1 MWLHL
6 IRPAASLKLAM
17 ELTQSSKLMR
27 VLIADDEP
35 LARER
40 IRELLERES
49 DCEVAGEC
57 SDGFEALAKLRQGA
71 VDLVFLD
78 VEMPKLDG
86 FGVLEALGGGSQYAV
101 VFVTADDQYAL
112 RAFDE
117 GAVDFLLKPFQEERF
132 QKALDRARSALGRNN
147 DPTSESGPATNG
159 SSTYSAPL
167 IVRTKGRLIFL
178 RMRDIDYVRSA
189 GNYVHIYA
197 GGERYSVYS
206 SMASVEERLD
216 PALFIRIHRSAI
228 VNVAR
233 IREAV
238 PWFNGEHA
246 LVLQDGTEL
255 NIGRSYRDRFE
266 QLMAS

>member
-1 MWLHL
+1 
-6 IRPAASLKLAM
+6 M
-17 ELTQSSKLMR
+17 ELAQLSKLMR
-27 VLIADDEP
+27 VVIADDEP

-40 IRELLERES
+40 IRNLLESER
-49 DCEVAGEC
+49 DCEIVAEC
-57 SDGFEALAKLRQGA
+57 SDGLGALAALRQGSA
-71 VDLVFLD
+71 DLVFLD

-86 FGVLEALGGGSQYAV
+86 FGVLEALGGGAQCAFI
-101 VFVTADDQYAL
+101 FVTADDQYAL
-112 RAFDE
+112 RAFDQ

-132 QKALDRARSALGRNN
+132 QKALDRARSYLGRNI
-147 DPTSESGPATNG
+147 DAITEAGVPANG
-159 SSTYSAPL
+159 TSTYSAPL
-167 IVRTKGRLIFL
+167 IVRTKGKLLFL

-189 GNYVHIYA
+189 GNYVHIYS
-197 GGERYSVYS
+197 GGERYSVYA
-206 SMASVEERLD
+206 SMGSVEERLD

>member
-1 MWLHL
+1 
-6 IRPAASLKLAM
+6 
-17 ELTQSSKLMR
+17 MR
-27 VLIADDEP
+27 VVIADDEP
-35 LARER
+35 LARQR
-40 IRELLERES
+40 IRKLLEVER
-49 DCEVAGEC
+49 DCEIVAEC
-57 SDGFEALAKLRQGA
+57 GDGLEALAILRQGS

-86 FGVLEALGGGSQYAV
+86 FGVLESAGSMASCAV
-101 VFVTADDQYAL
+101 VFITADDQYAL

-117 GAVDFLLKPFQEERF
+117 GAVDFLLKPYQEDRF
-132 QKALDRARSALGRNN
+132 QKALDRARSYLGRYTEASTDAAIAANGN
-147 DPTSESGPATNG
+147 AT
-159 SSTYSAPL
+159 YAAPL
-167 IVRTKGRLIFL
+167 IVRSKGKLLFL

-189 GNYVHIYA
+189 GNYVHIYVN
-197 GGERYSVYS
+197 GEQHSVYA
-206 SMASVEERLD
+206 SMSAVEERLD
-216 PALFIRIHRSAI
+216 PSLFLRIHRSAI

-266 QLMAS
+266 QMMAS

>member
-1 MWLHL
+1 
-6 IRPAASLKLAM
+6 M
-17 ELTQSSKLMR
+17 EFTQSSKLMR

-40 IRELLERES
+40 VRKLLEREG
-49 DCEVAGEC
+49 DCEVVAEC
-57 SDGFEALAKLRQGA
+57 SDGLEVLSALRQGTA
-71 VDLVFLD
+71 DLVFLD

-86 FGVLEALGGGSQYAV
+86 FGVLEALGGGEQCAV
-101 VFVTADDQYAL
+101 IFVTADDQYAL

-132 QKALDRARSALGRNN
+132 QKALDRARSFLGRNG
-147 DPTSESGPATNG
+147 DPTPETGFAPTG
-159 SSTYSAPL
+159 SPTYSGPL

-197 GGERYSVYS
+197 AGERYSVYA
-206 SMASVEERLD
+206 SMGSVEERLD

-246 LVLQDGTEL
+246 LVLHDGTEL